1 MNMTKYQLLAATV
14 SALFL
19 SACASTSTYG
29 TDPIELEST
38 ATYEFND
45 DDSFARN
52 VAYMTGKT
60 KGLRDK
66 DNFADAQLEITR
78 GSVAIDA
85 GLGLLQGGLVSA
97 LGNYVSGS
105 TSRGAIDLKPTYMVL
120 MDDTNPADGNY
131 SDDVL
136 ARVEKELRDVFDVM
150 PGAEFVGIDRDKTSN
165 SKGLL
170 LAFWQGERCDNLV
183 ESGRTRQLS
192 AQGLSQFSSLSNFDG
207 CVMGIRAS
215 LPWLYNGKL
224 VLVLEQLTGFS
235 IEQAIVR
242 AGGIGY
248 TFIPST
254 YVLNQYRTNVAFPF
268 VLHDET
274 VHLFSTDDLSFPLS
288 ELDNILELIQSE

>member
-1 MNMTKYQLLAATV
+1 MTKYQLLAATV

-105 TSRGAIDLKPTYMVL
+105 TSRGAISLDPTYMVL
-120 MDDTNPADGNY
+120 MEDTKPVNGDY

-136 ARVEKELRDVFDVM
+136 ARLESEFGEIFSKTEGVELFSVAKTT
-150 PGAEFVGIDRDKTSN
+150 IKTSGHN
-165 SKGLL
+165 IVV
-170 LAFWQGERCDNLV
+170 FWYGDVCD
-183 ESGRTRQLS
+183 QLS
-192 AQGLSQFSSLSNFDG
+192 SEGKLRKMPKDRLMKYFPSIADFDG
-207 CVMGIRAS
+207 CAMSIKAS
-215 LPWLYNGKL
+215 IPWFYKDKL
-224 VLVLEQLTGFS
+224 VLVIEQVSGLS

-254 YVLNQYRTNVAFPF
+254 YVLDQRRINVAFPF